1 MKNILLVLLL
11 SLSAAAQTET
21 ALPPP
26 DRTSESPD
34 GKISFREQIK
44 ADRAKAAAESET
56 PGTARPWDKDVNGL
70 RPWETKPEPQ
80 IMPPTAV
87 PRLR

>member
-11 SLSAAAQTET
+11 SLSAAAHAET

-26 DRTSESPD
+26 DRTSESHD

-44 ADRAKAAAESET
+44 ADRAKAAAELEA

-70 RPWETKPEPQ
+70 RPWETKPELQ
-80 IMPPTAV
+80 IMPPTEGS
-87 PRLR
+87 RSR